1 MSELERELEAIP
13 AEMAHEV
20 AGFLPSATVEGYTA
34 FLDAM
39 YHYTLQ
45 SQGRLERAAA
55 AATDEGL
62 RAFLEELAHD
72 EAQHYRLAEADL
84 RAFGLTP
91 SAQKPAS
98 VAAFERAWEELP
110 RDHAAAWVGALLALE
125 SVGDHIGPAA
135 LPALARLGLGK
146 TQARFVLV
154 HLEADVEHGAKC
166 REHALALARAHGDLV
181 LQGARSAARA
191 WVEMHRCLSSV

>member
-1 MSELERELEAIP
+1 MSELERELAAIP
-13 AEMAHEV
+13 AEMAREV
-20 AGFLPSATVEGYTA
+20 AGFLPGATVEGYTA

-55 AATDEGL
+55 AASDEGL
-62 RAFLEELAHD
+62 RAFLEELARE

-91 SAQKPAS
+91 SPDKPPS
-98 VAAFERAWEELP
+98 VAAFERAWEALP
-110 RDHAAAWVGALLALE
+110 HDHAAAWVGALLALE
-125 SVGDHIGPAA
+125 SVGEHIGPAA

-154 HLEADVEHGAKC
+154 HLEADVEHGAQC
-166 REHALALARAHGDLV
+166 RAHALGLAEAHPALV
-181 LQGARSAARA
+181 LQGARAAAHA
-191 WVEMHRCLSSV
+191 WVEMHRCLAG

>member
-1 MSELERELEAIP
+1 MNELEQELAAIP
-13 AEMAHEV
+13 AQMAQQV
-20 AGFLPSATVEGYTA
+20 AAFLPSATVEGYTA
-34 FLDAM
+34 FLHTM

-45 SQGRLERAAA
+45 SQGRLARAAA
-55 AATDEGL
+55 AATDDPL
-62 RAFLEELAHD
+62 RAFLKELAD
-72 EAQHYRLAEADL
+72 EEAHHYRLAEADL

-91 SAQKPAS
+91 SPDKPPS

-110 RDHAAAWVGALLALE
+110 HDHAAAWVGALLALE

-166 REHALALARAHGDLV
+166 RDHALALAASHPALV
-181 LQGARSAARA
+181 LQGARAAAHA
-191 WVEMHRCLSSV
+191 WVEMHRCLAG